1 MRVPVTGCVGMCRS
15 RSTSPT
21 QTLLEA
27 PRLGLLEDVRRSSM
41 QVLRHKPSG
50 NVYCT
55 AGLGLEVV
63 AVLTKELC
71 SSEG

>member
-1 MRVPVTGCVGMCRS
+1 
-15 RSTSPT
+15 
-21 QTLLEA
+21 
-27 PRLGLLEDVRRSSM
+27 M